1 MFCLK
6 PRQSPLAPRCFLYWY
21 TKLLSYQAYFVTHL
35 PTIWPP
41 LIKQES
47 LVPSRSIIK
56 KHVHIFVT
64 GDVIHFESS
73 PILEAGHM
81 SCCHDDVYKVPVP
94 ICPSRPIVQSL
105 SLSLSSVSVTSLCHC
120 GELWSLSSSQQTN
133 SVPAQFLKTL
143 FWLRALCCSSG
154 PLVLHWPGLG
164 HYYNQITPA
173 SPNISET
180 RQ

>member
-56 KHVHIFVT
+56 KHNLKKHVHIFVT

-81 SCCHDDVYKVPVP
+81 SWCHDDVYEDTRCM
-94 ICPSRPIVQSL
+94 CPSAPPAPL
-105 SLSLSSVSVTSLCHC
+105 SSLCHYHC
-120 GELWSLSSSQQTN
+120 HQCQWHHCVIVGNCDHSHQVNKQA
-133 SVPAQFLKTL
+133 VFLHNL
-143 FWLRALCCSSG
+143 
-154 PLVLHWPGLG
+154 
-164 HYYNQITPA
+164 
-173 SPNISET
+173 
-180 RQ
+180 